1 MKMIDTNLLEHR
13 IDNCIKA
20 KNSGDSKWAKN
31 YWNIVLLELIRKY
44 KRYIE
49 KH

>member
-1 MKMIDTNLLEHR
+1 MKMIDTDLLEHR

-20 KNSGDSKWAKN
+20 ILDTNSKWAIN
-31 YWNIVLLELIRKY
+31 YWNIVLLELVRKY